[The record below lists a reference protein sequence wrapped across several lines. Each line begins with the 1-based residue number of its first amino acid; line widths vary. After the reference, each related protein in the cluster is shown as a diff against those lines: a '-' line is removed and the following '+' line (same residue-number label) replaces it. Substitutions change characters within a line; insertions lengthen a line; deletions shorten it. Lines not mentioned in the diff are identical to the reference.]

1 MADPNEPEL
10 PPIAEGRRSPR
21 KRVILGGKIVYN
33 EGIYTYDCR
42 IRDLSQGGA
51 RVVVAAGLIIP
62 THVVLIDTR
71 AGIAYEAEV
80 MWMKAP
86 EFGLK
91 FLSTHSIRGALPPQ
105 LQYLK
110 RYASTF

>member
-10 PPIAEGRRSPR
+10 PPVADGRRSTR
-21 KRVILGGKIVYN
+21 KRVLLGGKIVYN
-33 EGIYTYDCR
+33 EGSYTYDCR
-42 IRDLSQGGA
+42 IRDLSDGGA
-51 RVVVAAGLIIP
+51 RVILAAGLVIP

-71 AGIAYEAEV
+71 GGIAYEAEV
-80 MWMKAP
+80 AWMKAP

-91 FLSTHSIRGALPPQ
+91 FLAAHSIRGVLPPQ

-110 RYASTF
+110 RYNTTY

>member
-10 PPIAEGRRSPR
+10 PPIADGRRSTR
-21 KRVILGGKIVYN
+21 KRVLLGGKIVYN
-33 EGIYTYDCR
+33 EGSYTYDCR
-42 IRDLSQGGA
+42 IRDLSDGGA
-51 RVVVAAGLIIP
+51 RVVVAAGLVIP

-71 AGIAYEAEV
+71 GGIAYEAEV
-80 MWMKAP
+80 VWMKAP

-91 FLSTHSIRGALPPQ
+91 FLATHSLRGVLPPQ

-110 RYASTF
+110 RYNTTY

>member
-10 PPIAEGRRSPR
+10 PPIADGRRSPR
-21 KRVILGGKIVYN
+21 KRVLLGGKIVYN
-33 EGIYTYDCR
+33 EGSYTYDCR
-42 IRDLSQGGA
+42 IRDLSDGGA
-51 RVVVAAGLIIP
+51 RVVVAAGLVIP

-71 AGIAYEAEV
+71 AGIAYESEV
-80 MWMKAP
+80 AWMKAP

-91 FLSTHSIRGALPPQ
+91 FLATHSIRGALPPQ

-110 RYASTF
+110 RYNTTY

>member
-10 PPIAEGRRSPR
+10 PPIVEARKSPR

-33 EGIYTYDCR
+33 EGSYTYDCR
-42 IRDLSQGGA
+42 IRDLSDGGA
-51 RVVVAAGLIIP
+51 RVVVAAGLVIP

-71 AGIAYEAEV
+71 SSIAYESEV
-80 MWMKAP
+80 IWLKAP

-91 FLSTHSIRGALPPQ
+91 FLATHSLKGQLPPQ

-110 RYASTF
+110 RYGNTY